1 MNKNPDSD
9 LTLKSSLQGLDPANY
24 SRSNFTRPLK
34 NATTVY
40 FGYIF
45 KCFKYFL
52 FFIVFLKVDILLDI
66 GRREY
71 SGAWQ
76 YQPTLDNRQYRRT
89 LTIHPTTEL
98 EVVNWRLLQSLL
110 NGTGVFTLFS
120 PHVEFEH
127 SNSGHFFCQ
136 NCTTYKTIIGAIP
149 LELNFFYILVQSSG
163 PIIWAILWKDHFC

>member
-89 LTIHPTTEL
+89 LTIHPTAEL
-98 EVVNWRLLQSLL
+98 EVVNWRLLQSLH
-110 NGTGVFTLFS
+110 NRTGVF
-120 PHVEFEH
+120 
-127 SNSGHFFCQ
+127 SGAEDSSSLC
-136 NCTTYKTIIGAIP
+136 IIGLESLLSSALMSSSSIP
-149 LELNFFYILVQSSG
+149 ILDTFVAKIVQRIKLSLEQS
-163 PIIWAILWKDHFC
+163 P